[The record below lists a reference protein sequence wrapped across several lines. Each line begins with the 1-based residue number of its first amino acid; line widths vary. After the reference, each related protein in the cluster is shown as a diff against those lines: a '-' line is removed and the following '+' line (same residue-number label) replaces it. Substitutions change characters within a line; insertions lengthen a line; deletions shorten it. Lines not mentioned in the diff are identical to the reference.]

1 MHYTTIM
8 RKYIFSTTILLLSAV
23 MLLYMSGCTAEEPD
37 TSAPQRK
44 EIERTADWQG
54 ALLYVA
60 DEVGPVDSW
69 GSIRVYDNVSGFVEE
84 TVEQTLAAGP
94 SDVYVTGDG
103 STMYVSS
110 LANGRVDQFHWNG
123 NNWSRGNSAINSPAL
138 SLLTLA
144 PAPGGLLYVADG
156 DSTGDGRFFIL
167 NPETGRLDDR
177 ELAVPD
183 LTAARG
189 ISWAADGSQAF
200 ISGISADGPVLL
212 KLSWP
217 AKTVSGSLALPVP
230 QPHQVVTSLDGA
242 SLFVMG
248 QGTIIRVDPATM
260 TILATIQPSG
270 SPATEYMDGAFS
282 ADGRYLFT
290 AGTEPGADSTLYV
303 INLANLGVVH
313 TVPHV
318 SARANGIQ
326 RVE

>member
-1 MHYTTIM
+1 ML
-8 RKYIFSTTILLLSAV
+8 FAV
-23 MLLYMSGCTAEEPD
+23 TLLYTSGCIATEPD

-44 EIERTADWQG
+44 EIARTDDWQG
-54 ALLYVA
+54 ALLYLA
-60 DEVGPVDSW
+60 DEAGPIDSW
-69 GSIRVYDNVSGFVEE
+69 GSIRVYDNVSGFVEK

-110 LANGRVDQFHWNG
+110 LANGRIDQFHWNG
-123 NNWSRGNSAINSPAL
+123 NNWSRGNNTINSPSL
-138 SLLTLA
+138 SLLTLV
-144 PAPGGLLYVADG
+144 PAPDGLLYAADG
-156 DSTGDGRFFIL
+156 ISTDGGRFFIL
-167 NPETGRLDDR
+167 DPDTGRLDDR
-177 ELAVPD
+177 ELAVPA

-189 ISWAADGSQAF
+189 ISWAADDSAAF
-200 ISGISADGPVLL
+200 ISGIGAGGPVLF

-217 AKTVSGSLALPVP
+217 AETVSGSLALPVP
-230 QPHQVVTSLDGA
+230 QPHQVVTAPDGA
-242 SLFVMG
+242 SLFIMG
-248 QGTIIRVDPATM
+248 QGAITKVDPGTM
-260 TILATIQPSG
+260 TVLATIQPSG

-303 INLANLGVVH
+303 IDLASLGVVH